1 MVLFINEMND
11 NDYNN
16 NVVCYAT
23 PQNSINELEKLK
35 MQTQFQNTL
44 IEQQRQQIETL
55 TLLVDTLKQQIKHR
69 LVHIF

>member
-1 MVLFINEMND
+1 MND